1 MVEEQVK
8 QFSDAVY
15 FESVMH
21 MYDALEC
28 VVGSS
33 IFLLPGGAAPFHRGG
48 DAERLKKI
56 SIYHVAPQVWKNT
69 TNCNYTDLKY
79 TSLSLHCLCS
89 F

>member
-33 IFLLPGGAAPFHRGG
+33 IFVLPGGASPFHRGG
-48 DAERLKKI
+48 DGGDAGRLKKI
-56 SIYHVAPQVWKNT
+56 SIFHVAPQVWKS
-69 TNCNYTDLKY
+69 YHKL
-79 TSLSLHCLCS
+79 
-89 F
+89 